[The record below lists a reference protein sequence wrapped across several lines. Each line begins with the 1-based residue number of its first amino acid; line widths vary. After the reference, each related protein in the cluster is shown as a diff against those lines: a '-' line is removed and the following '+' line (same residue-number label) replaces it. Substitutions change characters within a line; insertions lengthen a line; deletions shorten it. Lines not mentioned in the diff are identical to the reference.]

1 MQPETPSPSPL
12 PDMPCVILAGGRSR
26 RFGSDKAFAELGGQ
40 RLIDIIVQK
49 LAAQTAGPIAV
60 NAAKARDYADLSL
73 PLLPDR
79 LSGHLGPLAGLHA
92 ALCWAETRGYEAVI
106 TTPVDTPLLPI
117 DFVSRLTDGPMPVVA
132 GSRGRAHPI
141 HGIWPTALHTELA
154 AVVRDGMRA
163 ARDWQIAC
171 AAQLCDF
178 PDEDASDPFANINR
192 PEELVDL
199 QKFEA
204 VLTAGNRATP

>member
-1 MQPETPSPSPL
+1 MQPETPSPFPL

-26 RFGSDKAFAELGGQ
+26 RFGSDKAFAELGGH

-49 LAAQTAGPIAV
+49 LAAQTAGPVAV
-60 NAAKARDYADLSL
+60 NAANTKDYADLSL

-79 LSGHLGPLAGLHA
+79 LRGHLGPLAGLHA
-92 ALCWAETRGYEAVI
+92 ALCWAETRGYAAVI

-117 DFVSRLTDGPMPVVA
+117 DFVSRLMRGPMPVVA
-132 GSRGRAHPI
+132 GSCGRAHPL

-154 AVVRDGMRA
+154 VAVQDGMRA
-163 ARDWQIAC
+163 ARDWQTAC
-171 AAQLCDF
+171 DAQLCDF
-178 PDEDASDPFANINR
+178 PDADATDPFANINR
-192 PEELVDL
+192 PEELADL

-204 VLTAGNRATP
+204 GLNPHHR